1 MFDFL
6 VWVRLSLLLLLRL
19 RSWRWRRILFL
30 LLEVWRG
37 EINSL
42 LWLSLLLASCRFH
55 LFNFLWRIWTAVSCW
70 WEYHGFTFNDIIIIL
85 KDGPSLKSIC
95 SAYRLRGALCPWW
108 WLSFQTFMALQDIN
122 LLLKRVHEF
131 RARLIKVLL
140 RRTWGWRYT
149 FSTLWS
155 RFLDR
160 S

>member
-1 MFDFL
+1 
-6 VWVRLSLLLLLRL
+6 
-19 RSWRWRRILFL
+19 
-30 LLEVWRG
+30 
-37 EINSL
+37 
-42 LWLSLLLASCRFH
+42 
-55 LFNFLWRIWTAVSCW
+55 
-70 WEYHGFTFNDIIIIL
+70 
-85 KDGPSLKSIC
+85 
-95 SAYRLRGALCPWW
+95 
-108 WLSFQTFMALQDIN
+108 MALQDIN